1 MRSLLANPID
11 DFFFALIEPPED
23 REAEVTT
30 ELWRIAPQFRTLAPD
45 DHEIYDYVQER
56 GRDAMP
62 TTDYAQGLSD
72 GCAGDKSKL
81 FQNKNN
87 KSYLRGHTAG
97 TEMRKAEHHCTEHM
111 YIAEATNGGSGQR
124 VIRGKAEY

>member
-1 MRSLLANPID
+1 MTGITKKR
-11 DFFFALIEPPED
+11 
-23 REAEVTT
+23 
-30 ELWRIAPQFRTLAPD
+30 
-45 DHEIYDYVQER
+45 R
-56 GRDAMP
+56 GEHKNQRAKQRNSVRRA
-62 TTDYAQGLSD
+62 DYAQGLSD

>member
-1 MRSLLANPID
+1 MPSLLANPID
-11 DFFFALIEPPED
+11 DFLFALIEPSEEY
-23 REAEVTT
+23 EAEVTT

-72 GCAGDKSKL
+72 GYASDKSKL

-87 KSYLRGHTAG
+87 KSYLRGYTAG
-97 TEMRKAEHHCTEHM
+97 TEMRKAEHPCTEQV
-111 YIAEATNGGSGQR
+111 YVAAETNGGSGQR

>member
-1 MRSLLANPID
+1 MTA
-11 DFFFALIEPPED
+11 
-23 REAEVTT
+23 
-30 ELWRIAPQFRTLAPD
+30 ELWRIAPQFRTGTGEG
-45 DHEIYDYVQER
+45 DHEIYDYEQEM